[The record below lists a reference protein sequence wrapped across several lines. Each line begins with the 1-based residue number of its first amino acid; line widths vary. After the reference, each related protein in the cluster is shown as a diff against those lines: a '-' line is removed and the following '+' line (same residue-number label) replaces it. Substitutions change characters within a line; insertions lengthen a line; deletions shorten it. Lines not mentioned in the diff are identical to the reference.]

1 MIQVPRASQ
10 HGVILSHSLSS
21 PSYLL
26 LRRPRIVRSF
36 ASRTSRFLAPKPQ
49 RLPTPLPF
57 QLLYALNARY
67 SSFPYLSA
75 RQPRLS
81 CLPPSPLLCSS
92 RHTLPHYS
100 LSFSHTHTPA
110 PSSFRCPH
118 LNIAFSRR
126 EAPRLGPHLFEFSPS
141 RFPFYPLKSHAAKR
155 PSRSSRVDRP
165 RLSITPS
172 FSQPAR
178 CFLLSPKHPPP
189 FVVR

>member
-1 MIQVPRASQ
+1 MLRSMVSYFPIHCHRLLISCYVALASF
-10 HGVILSHSLSS
+10 GPSPLALPVSL
-21 PSYLL
+21 LQNL
-26 LRRPRIVRSF
+26 N
-36 ASRTSRFLAPKPQ
+36 AC
-49 RLPTPLPF
+49 LPTPLPF